1 MKSSL
6 EIFNNGLGVV
16 LPEGKGYFSCVE
28 FAYYGFQEIFEKVL
42 KILVRGKVDMYG
54 L

>member
-6 EIFNNGLGVV
+6 EVFNNGFGVV

-42 KILVRGKVDMYG
+42 KILVGGKVDM
-54 L
+54 

>member
-6 EIFNNGLGVV
+6 EVFNNGLGVV
-16 LPEGKGYFSCVE
+16 LPKGKEYFFLCVD

-42 KILVRGKVDMYG
+42 KILVEAK
-54 L
+54 